1 MRKFLVILAFG
12 ATALT
17 ACGGDSASSS
27 GSGDASKLS
36 GDDKT
41 AVEAITAKLAE
52 DGGGINEGVS
62 ADQEACVAI
71 GMVKQL
77 GAKRV
82 LELSKADELVMND
95 AEAGKA
101 ADVFLGCVDV
111 GKIMADGIAED
122 GSISQ
127 KSATCLAGKI
137 DKKLMR
143 TAIVNE
149 FSGKSDSN
157 DDVPPELM
165 TSLLEGMT
173 KCLTKEEL
181 TKMGQN

>member
-17 ACGGDSASSS
+17 ACGGDSASTS

-36 GDDKT
+36 GDDKS
-41 AVEAITAKLAE
+41 AVEAITAKLAA

-62 ADQEACVAI
+62 DDQEACVAI

-82 LELSKADELVMND
+82 LELSKADELVMNES
-95 AEAGKA
+95 EAGKA
-101 ADVFLGCVDV
+101 ADIFLNCVDV
-111 GKIMADGIAED
+111 GKIMADSIAED

-137 DKKLMR
+137 DKKVLR
-143 TAIVNE
+143 TAIINE
-149 FSGKSDSN
+149 YTGKSGKN

-165 TSLLEGMT
+165 TSLLEGMS
-173 KCLTKEEL
+173 KCLTKDEL
-181 TKMGQN
+181 AKMGQN